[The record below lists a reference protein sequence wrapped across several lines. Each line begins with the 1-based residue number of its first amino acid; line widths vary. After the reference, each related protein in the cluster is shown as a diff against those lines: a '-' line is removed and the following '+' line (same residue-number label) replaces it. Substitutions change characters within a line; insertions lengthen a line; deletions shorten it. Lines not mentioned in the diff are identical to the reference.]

1 MAVGDTYILD
11 EKQGKSLNRI
21 DTKTNWEAVNPVLA
35 IGEMGIEKDGLL
47 QNIKVGDGVTPW
59 NSLQYMFKS
68 CPYEVGDILV
78 TMNATDPALRWPGTT
93 WEVFAPGRVL
103 IGAGTGTDINGTS
116 MSFAV
121 GATGGEYSHQLTVG
135 ELASHEHIS
144 KIYNVNNKN
153 YIMSNSAIRLKDTAA
168 YQWVDISTASDKTTA
183 GGIGG
188 DPCGITSATGSNVK
202 HPQVPTYFSAYFY
215 RRTK

>member
-1 MAVGDTYILD
+1 MA
-11 EKQGKSLNRI
+11 
-21 DTKTNWEAVNPVLA
+21 
-35 IGEMGIEKDGLL
+35 
-47 QNIKVGDGVTPW
+47 
-59 NSLQYMFKS
+59 
-68 CPYEVGDILV
+68 
-78 TMNATDPALRWPGTT
+78 
-93 WEVFAPGRVL
+93 
-103 IGAGTGTDINGTS
+103 
-116 MSFAV
+116 
-121 GATGGEYSHQLTVG
+121 VG

>member
-78 TMNATDPALRWPGTT
+78 TMNETDPAVRWPGTT

-103 IGAGTGTDINGTS
+103 IGAGKGTDVNGTS
-116 MSFAV
+116 MEFKV

-135 ELASHEHIS
+135 ELPSHRH
-144 KIYNVNNKN
+144 NVNVFKVQDGHGTDIPAGCGLFQDKSWNASKLTN
-153 YIMSNSAIRLKDTAA
+153 QNIWFTGYTSYIG
-168 YQWVDISTASDKTTA
+168 STS
-183 GGIGG
+183 
-188 DPCGITSATGSNVK
+188 K
-202 HPQVPTYFSAYFY
+202 HNQIPVYFSAYFY

>member
-11 EKQGKSLNRI
+11 EKQGKTLNRI

-47 QNIKVGDGVTPW
+47 QNIKIGDGVTPW

-78 TMNATDPALRWPGTT
+78 TMNETDPAVRWPGTI

-135 ELASHEHIS
+135 ELANHNHTFPRQQWYTTDTVHDSS
-144 KIYNVNNKN
+144 TW
-153 YIMSNSAIRLKDTAA
+153 AIFSWK
-168 YQWVDISTASDKTTA
+168 STT
-183 GGIGG
+183 GGT
-188 DPCGITSATGSNVK
+188 TSASYNGSVEASGSNQK
-202 HPQVPTYFSAYFY
+202 HNNTQPYHIVYSYK
-215 RRTK
+215 RTK